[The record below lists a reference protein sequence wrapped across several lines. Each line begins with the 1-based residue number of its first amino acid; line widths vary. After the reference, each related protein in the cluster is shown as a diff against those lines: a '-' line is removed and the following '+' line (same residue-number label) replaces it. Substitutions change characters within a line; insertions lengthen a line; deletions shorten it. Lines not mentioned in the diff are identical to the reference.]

1 MNTGSVA
8 ITGARNT
15 RGRLAVGVVGVCIAV
30 AIVAPDPDPY
40 RRSLLHFHDFLH
52 VPGFALIVGALLVGF
67 DTTYDAPRRLRFRRL
82 LGVSAVATVIGVG
95 IELIQWLVGGSADP
109 WDVARDGGGI
119 VIAGLWAASRWR
131 EVRVAARRLLQGA
144 ALALAVAF
152 LLPTLDA
159 LLDEAYA
166 RHQFPV
172 LADFSTR
179 AELTR
184 FDWSAQS
191 RAVLEPADRADSGHR
206 VLHLFLSPG
215 TYPGLTFE
223 FFPRDWRGWSHFVLV
238 CTNPGGAPFPLT
250 IRIND
255 LKHNQ
260 EYTDR
265 YNGTFMLAP
274 GVSEIRVP
282 LADVEAA
289 PRTRKLDLGNVALVV
304 AFSYNLR
311 EPREL
316 LIRQIRLER

>member
-152 LLPTLDA
+152 LLPTLGA

-184 FDWSAQS
+184 FDLLVHGPQH
-191 RAVLEPADRADSGHR
+191 RAAGAALPSPCTALEQGVTYSPADRGTGTSAIQR
-206 VLHLFLSPG
+206 RSP
-215 TYPGLTFE
+215 P
-223 FFPRDWRGWSHFVLV
+223 
-238 CTNPGGAPFPLT
+238 
-250 IRIND
+250 
-255 LKHNQ
+255 
-260 EYTDR
+260 
-265 YNGTFMLAP
+265 
-274 GVSEIRVP
+274 
-282 LADVEAA
+282 
-289 PRTRKLDLGNVALVV
+289 
-304 AFSYNLR
+304 
-311 EPREL
+311 
-316 LIRQIRLER
+316 